1 MKMIEN
7 APMPTLTVTPDELT
21 SLGEVMSDL
30 ARSADAQAARAAA
43 VDDINASSALFALA
57 AVLRTEGSALLA
69 SVGTDTYDRC
79 REILAGAQRIVVGH
93 MLHLDQ
99 IQSSRQER

>member
-1 MKMIEN
+1 MKTIES
-7 APMPTLTVTPDELT
+7 APMPTLTVTPAERT

-57 AVLRTEGSALLA
+57 AVLRSEGSALLGSGGA
-69 SVGTDTYDRC
+69 GAYDRC
-79 REILAGAQRIVVGH
+79 QEILAGAQRIVVGH
-93 MLHLDQ
+93 MLRLDQ
-99 IQSSRQER
+99 IQIPEQER